1 MNVDISLGDNS
12 NFWRFANVTHV
23 IEISVILIFS
33 NRLPHVI
40 GISPSK
46 KYQASISFNFSI
58 NISKRM
64 SKMKGQS
71 KNVLTNT
78 PKGDSG
84 KCNCMVGIF
93 TAKFALMEVS
103 KFYVKNQTQEHGM
116 IIMLKQESDTFD
128 KKNDLKIII
137 YT

>member
-40 GISPSK
+40 GTSPGK

-71 KNVLTNT
+71 KSFNKHAQRRQWKVQLYGT
-78 PKGDSG
+78 DIH
-84 KCNCMVGIF
+84 C
-93 TAKFALMEVS
+93 
-103 KFYVKNQTQEHGM
+103 
-116 IIMLKQESDTFD
+116 
-128 KKNDLKIII
+128 
-137 YT
+137 